1 VVGLLDGELTDVLF
15 VRDVPT
21 AGLRLAVG
29 RLDNDVRDSAMVV
42 LDEAV
47 SGRRLG
53 TIDLISP
60 FELSLAD
67 GVRIVV
73 CGIDERA
80 REVSVEWSDART
92 EHIVPIHG
100 VWMTTI
106 RSFVPGLA
114 VTVHW
119 DHGDGRLRFGG
130 GGPWH
135 RSDLAPH
142 LPGWTSYAPGSAPR

>member
-1 VVGLLDGELTDVLF
+1 MVLLDGELTDVLF

-29 RLDNDVRDSAMVV
+29 RLDNGIRDSRMVV
-42 LDEAV
+42 LDETV

-53 TIDLISP
+53 TIDMISP
-60 FELSLAD
+60 FELALA
-67 GVRIVV
+67 VRIVV
-73 CGIDERA
+73 CGIEERA
-80 REVSVEWSDART
+80 REVTVEWSDAPA
-92 EHIVPIHG
+92 EHIVPIQG
-100 VWMTTI
+100 VWMTAI
-106 RSFVPGLA
+106 RSFVAGLA

-130 GGPWH
+130 AGPWQ

-142 LPGWTSYAPGSAPR
+142 TPGWTGYAPEAPVAR